1 MLEALAAPGSFTAS
15 LGETMK
21 HLLSLLLLAAALPA
35 HAQWIV
41 DSTTHGECEKAVVAG
56 TAGGTTPCTSA
67 SMIKQ
72 VADVVPP
79 KPSGGVSILAFGAVC
94 DGATDDGAAIAK
106 TISEAKGK
114 SVPVLIPAGTCAYGD
129 VITLNGV
136 RLQGL
141 GDTSILYAL
150 NPERAAIVLTGSG
163 SEVRSVRMSGRAS
176 KRSSKRES
184 SRIVPVG
191 GSNWVIDGVLID
203 NAAGAGVHVA
213 KGANNGVVSNN
224 RIIGTL
230 ADAIHITGQS
240 SYIQVI
246 GNTVQDSGDDGIA
259 VVSYQGDGGIT
270 HHVTARNNTITD
282 NRGGRSMS
290 VVGGS
295 DIVYEENKMTN
306 NLKAACLYL
315 SQENSYKTYG
325 VSNVLAQFNT
335 LTNCGNKDKGH
346 AAVML
351 FSDGAYDNSSVR
363 LYRND
368 IVQTARP
375 QLGGIRVFG
384 PNTGIDVDSNR
395 VTGASPPLNIAT
407 PRVTVTP
414 YTAGR
419 SGVQ

>member
-1 MLEALAAPGSFTAS
+1 
-15 LGETMK
+15 MK
-21 HLLSLLLLAAALPA
+21 HLLSLLLVAAALPVD
-35 HAQWIV
+35 AQWMIN
-41 DSTTHGECEKAVVAG
+41 SATQAGCEKTAAVAG
-56 TAGGTTPCTSA
+56 PAGGTIACTAA
-67 SMIKQ
+67 SMVTQ

-94 DGATDDGAAIAK
+94 DGATDNGTAIAK
-106 TISEAKGK
+106 TIIEAKAK
-114 SVPVLIPAGTCAYGD
+114 SVPVLIPAGSCAYGD
-129 VITLNGV
+129 VITLEGV
-136 RLQGL
+136 RLQGS
-141 GDTSILYAL
+141 GDASILYAL
-150 NPERAAIVLTGSG
+150 NPERAAITLTGSG
-163 SEVRSVRMSGRAS
+163 SEVRSVRMSGKAS

-184 SRIVPVG
+184 SRIVALG
-191 GSNWVIDGVLID
+191 ASNWVIDSVLID
-203 NAAGAGVHVA
+203 NAAGAGVHVT
-213 KGANNGVVSNN
+213 KGANHGVVSNN

-246 GNTVQDSGDDGIA
+246 GNTVQDSGDDGVA

-295 DIVYEENKMTN
+295 DIVYEENRMTN
-306 NLKAACLYL
+306 NVNAACLYL

-335 LTNCGNKDKGH
+335 LTNCGNKPKGH

-351 FSDGAYDNSSVR
+351 FSDGAYGNASVR

-375 QLGGIRVFG
+375 QLGGIRIFG
-384 PNTGIDVDSNR
+384 PNTEVVVDSNQ

-407 PRVTVTP
+407 PRVAVTP
-414 YTAGR
+414 YTTGR
-419 SGVQ
+419 SGVR

>member
-1 MLEALAAPGSFTAS
+1 MN
-15 LGETMK
+15 
-21 HLLSLLLLAAALPA
+21 HLLSLLLLAVALPA
-35 HAQWIV
+35 NAQWII
-41 DSTTHGECEKAVVAG
+41 DSATQGGCEKASVAG
-56 TAGGTTPCTSA
+56 LAGGTIACTSA
-67 SMIKQ
+67 SMITQ

-94 DGATDDGAAIAK
+94 DGVTDNSTAIAK
-106 TISEAKGK
+106 TITEAKAK

-129 VITLNGV
+129 VITLDGV

-150 NPERAAIVLTGSG
+150 NPERAAITLTGSG
-163 SEVRSVRMSGRAS
+163 SEVRSVRMSGKAS

-246 GNTVQDSGDDGIA
+246 GNTVQDSGDDGVA

-295 DIVYEENKMTN
+295 DILYEENRMTN

-325 VSNVLAQFNT
+325 VSNVVAQFNT
-335 LTNCGNKDKGH
+335 LTNCGNKANGH

-351 FSDGAYDNSSVR
+351 FSDGAYGNASVR

-384 PNTGIDVDSNR
+384 PNTETVVDSNR
-395 VTGASPPLNIAT
+395 VTGASLPLNIAT
-407 PRVTVTP
+407 PQVAVTP
-414 YTAGR
+414 YTTGR